1 MVYCAF
7 LFEGIWY
14 YTSFC
19 LTDCFKSFQICIPK
33 EWRCDGNDDC
43 GDKSDEEDA
52 VCSNIPCDPK
62 TRFRCQNNR
71 CIPRWRLCDKV
82 DNCGDGSDENNL
94 DLCKKWG
101 SVQSYFILVITKIQ
115 IVAMSHFISSQLQNV
130 VVMYKLKLFQK
141 KYLVLYA
148 FIVHQ
153 FQVVKNSAIVM
164 LHSLSVLINGA
175 STPLVYVTVWTIVET
190 TQMNSAVVS
199 EQYLY
204 FQLVE
209 TIS

>member
-1 MVYCAF
+1 
-7 LFEGIWY
+7 
-14 YTSFC
+14 
-19 LTDCFKSFQICIPK
+19 
-33 EWRCDGNDDC
+33 
-43 GDKSDEEDA
+43 
-52 VCSNIPCDPK
+52 
-62 TRFRCQNNR
+62 
-71 CIPRWRLCDKV
+71 
-82 DNCGDGSDENNL
+82 
-94 DLCKKWG
+94 
-101 SVQSYFILVITKIQ
+101 
-115 IVAMSHFISSQLQNV
+115 MSHFISSQLQNV

-204 FQLVE
+204 FGRNEFIIIMLSEFNLIMLTYNLIIFVRE
-209 TIS
+209 